1 MISNIITLL
10 FNSIFRFRSQQ
21 TINKINKSGIDIVII
36 PAVVP
41 EADLSGGGDTVVDTP
56 KFLMLI
62 EGVLLMVDL
71 LLDKLERMVIGFW
84 VISGVVTNV
93 I

>member
-1 MISNIITLL
+1 M
-10 FNSIFRFRSQQ
+10 
-21 TINKINKSGIDIVII
+21 II
-36 PAVVP
+36 PAVIL
-41 EADLSGGGDTVVDTP
+41 EADLSGGGDTVVATP